1 MTVNL
6 WFPEQQE
13 QHLLGSC
20 YLYRDLHLTPE
31 LVNQKLWSVL
41 QQAAFNKLWPL
52 CSISICAE
60 GGPNPRF
67 LCEICRLELKQQP
80 FPAHTSWHWPVGLP
94 HWPEVVTGLATA
106 LPSLDRPSIS
116 PSPGQG
122 GMCVCLVPTPS
133 WRKAARA
140 KRGQPS
146 LWSRLCLGC
155 PVCSYSLL
163 LCIQLYFWLPA
174 LCTSSFNIR
183 HRTESD
189 KSLNQLPQLCEV
201 KLLWQTPTSLIEPQ
215 LTHSPR
221 LILMHAEV
229 WETLL

>member
-41 QQAAFNKLWPL
+41 QQAAFNKLWRL

-106 LPSLDRPSIS
+106 LPSLDHPSIS

-146 LWSRLCLGC
+146 LWS
-155 PVCSYSLL
+155 PVCAWGVQFVLILSYFTYNFTSDYL
-163 LCIQLYFWLPA
+163 LCA
-174 LCTSSFNIR
+174 LQVSTSD
-183 HRTESD
+183 TE
-189 KSLNQLPQLCEV
+189 NRV
-201 KLLWQTPTSLIEPQ
+201 WQVS
-215 LTHSPR
+215 
-221 LILMHAEV
+221 
-229 WETLL
+229 